1 MQEKASLDK
10 YIDGESE
17 RMNEEMKKHKKD
29 NAQRL
34 KEGSPVVTRRTDDMR
49 TIYARKSVVYK
60 TVKRFFDCF
69 LSALALTVL
78 SPLLLATAVCIKLED
93 GGPVFFSQ
101 PRMGKDMKV
110 FTFYKFRSMYV
121 DADKKLKDLL
131 KANEQ
136 TGHAFKIKNDP
147 RITRVGKFIRRYSID
162 ELPQLVNI
170 IKGDMSIVGPR
181 PILDWQMLEC
191 DAYEQQRQIVQ
202 PGLTCYWQVQGRSDI
217 EWEQW
222 VELDLDYIRDMS
234 FWTDFK
240 MIVKTVPALFRSEGA
255 Y

>member
-1 MQEKASLDK
+1 MTNDKVGGAAVKENEIKADT
-10 YIDGESE
+10 
-17 RMNEEMKKHKKD
+17 
-29 NAQRL
+29 
-34 KEGSPVVTRRTDDMR
+34 VVVRRREDMR
-49 TIYARKSVVYK
+49 EVYANKSKIYIAI
-60 TVKRFFDCF
+60 KRIFDCL
-69 LSALALTVL
+69 LSFLALIVL
-78 SPLLLATAVCIKLED
+78 SPVFLVTAVCIKLED
-93 GGPVFFSQ
+93 GGPVFFAQ
-101 PRMGKDMKV
+101 PRMGKDMKT

-131 KANEQ
+131 KENEQ

-147 RITRVGKFIRRYSID
+147 RITKVGRFIRKYSID

-202 PGLTCYWQVQGRSDI
+202 PGLTCYWQIMGRSDI
-217 EWEQW
+217 EWDQW

-234 FWTDFK
+234 VWTDIK
-240 MIVKTVPALFRSEGA
+240 MIIKTVPAVFRSEGS

>member
-1 MQEKASLDK
+1 MTNDKTGGAAVKEKE
-10 YIDGESE
+10 IGT
-17 RMNEEMKKHKKD
+17 
-29 NAQRL
+29 
-34 KEGSPVVTRRTDDMR
+34 GTVVVRRREDMR
-49 TIYARKSVVYK
+49 EVYAKKSKVYIAI
-60 TVKRFFDCF
+60 KRVFDCI
-69 LSALALTVL
+69 LSALALVVL
-78 SPLLLATAVCIKLED
+78 SPVFLVTAVCIKLED

-101 PRMGKDMKV
+101 PRMGKDMKA
-110 FTFYKFRSMYV
+110 FNFYKFRSMYV

-131 KANEQ
+131 KDNEQ

-147 RITRVGKFIRRYSID
+147 RITKVGRFIRKYSID

-202 PGLTCYWQVQGRSDI
+202 PGLTCYWQIQGRSDI

-234 FWTDFK
+234 VWTDIK
-240 MIVKTVPALFRSEGA
+240 MIVKTVPAVFSSEGS